1 MRKQLVKVLTTIS
14 FVIAIAMAAF
24 GSAQGQSLANPI
36 KVQIPFEFTVA
47 DKTMPAGE
55 YLIGRLPEHLSD
67 NVVTISS
74 KDGSRLAI
82 RLTNAVQSLDSKDK
96 ATLIFHRYG
105 DQNFLFQVWPAG
117 ARTGRVLIKSKSERA
132 IEKNQVLA
140 RANNTPVIETVT
152 LVAGLQ

>member
-55 YLIGRLPEHLSD
+55 YLIGRMAEHLSD

-105 DQNFLFQVWPAG
+105 NQSFLFQVWPAG

-140 RANNTPVIETVT
+140 RLNNMPAMETVT

>member
-1 MRKQLVKVLTTIS
+1 MRKQLVKALTVIS
-14 FVIAIAMAAF
+14 FSIAIAMVAF

-74 KDGSRLAI
+74 KDGNRLAI
-82 RLTNAVQSLDSKDK
+82 RLTNAVQSLDAKDK
-96 ATLIFHRYG
+96 STLIFHRYG
-105 DQNFLFQVWPAG
+105 DQYFLNQVWPAG
-117 ARTGRVLIKSKSERA
+117 ARTGRVLIKSRGERA

-140 RANNTPVIETVT
+140 RVNNTPAMETVT

>member
-1 MRKQLVKVLTTIS
+1 MRKQLAKALTTIS
-14 FVIAIAMAAF
+14 FLIAIAMVAF

-55 YLIGRLPEHLSD
+55 YLVGRLTEHLSD

-82 RLTNAVQSLDSKDK
+82 RLTNAVQSLDAKDK
-96 ATLIFHRYG
+96 STLIFHRYG
-105 DQNFLFQVWPAG
+105 DQYFLSQVWPAG
-117 ARTGRVLIKSKSERA
+117 ARTGRVLIKSRGEKA

-140 RANNTPVIETVT
+140 RVNNTPAMETVA